1 MKKSSKRIMVIAL
14 ALIFALTLSLGACN
28 DSGGGGGGGG
38 GGETAGSGDSGGGG
52 EPAAGG
58 GGDAG
63 SGDTI
68 KIGYVLPL
76 SGPMASF
83 GVNGTGVTYVAN
95 EALKAI
101 NDDRGGIEIDGQMMK
116 VEIVWGDS
124 ESDPT
129 KAQEVATKLV
139 TQDGVD
145 MLFGEWTPATTS
157 PVSAVGERNQV
168 PTILANG
175 PDTSWLEG
183 GPFEWS
189 FGLFFDYDKFI
200 DEYFNGW
207 DKMETNKKVGLVLDS
222 NVDGIGMAEI
232 MAQKA
237 PARGY
242 TIVDPGR
249 FPEGT
254 MDYMQ
259 VLTQIQSEGCDI
271 LVASLIN
278 PELVTVW
285 NQCQQI
291 DYVPK
296 TAVLSK
302 GMHMAFEVEALG
314 PGKGEGLTIETQWS
328 PQFPW
333 ICSLNGKDAQTLSDE
348 YEAAVGS
355 PDLELGWDW
364 ALFEV
369 AYDAF
374 SRAGTKDP
382 EAVRQ
387 ALMDTD
393 LDTIYGNITFLDN
406 HVGHVPIVFGQWVP
420 DEKWAY
426 KKVIL
431 AADWTPE
438 VTEITPPIYI
448 PGYNSSN

>member
-1 MKKSSKRIMVIAL
+1 MKFKDKKVLILAL
-14 ALIFALTLSLGACN
+14 AVVFALTLSFGAC
-28 DSGGGGGGGG
+28 GGGGGGGAV
-38 GGETAGSGDSGGGG
+38 TDSGN
-52 EPAAGG
+52 

-63 SGDTI
+63 PAAGGDTI

-83 GVNGTGVTYVAN
+83 SVGGVGSSYCAD
-95 EALKAI
+95 EMLKVI
-101 NDDRGGIEIDGQMMK
+101 NDEWGGIEIDGKMMK
-116 VEIVWGDS
+116 VEVIWGDS

-139 TQDGVD
+139 TQDGVH

-157 PVSAVGERNQV
+157 PVSVVAERNKI
-168 PTILANG
+168 PTLLANG

-183 GPFEWS
+183 GPFEYA

-222 NVDGIGMAEI
+222 NVDGIGMAQI
-232 MAQKA
+232 MKDKA

-242 TIVDPGR
+242 TIFDPGR

-259 VLTQIQSEGCDI
+259 VLSQIQAENCDI

-285 NQCQQI
+285 NQCQQLNYI
-291 DYVPK
+291 PK

-302 GMHMAFEVEALG
+302 GMHMVAEVNALG
-314 PGKGEGLTIETQWS
+314 EGKGAGLTIETQWS

-333 ICSLNGKDAQTLSDE
+333 INSINGKDAQTLSDE
-348 YEAAVGS
+348 YEAGINAS
-355 PDLELGWDW
+355 PDLELGWNYT
-364 ALFEV
+364 LFEV
-369 AYDAF
+369 AADALK
-374 SRAGTKDP
+374 RAGTLDP
-382 EAVRQ
+382 EALRQ
-387 ALMDTD
+387 ALADTS
-393 LDTIYGNITFLDN
+393 LDTTYGHITFNDDQ
-406 HVGHVPIVFGQWVP
+406 VGHVPIVFGQWVP
-420 DEKWAY
+420 DDKWGY

-448 PGYNSSN
+448 EGYNSSN